1 MCVFVGTLAY
11 VRGTGGHMHVYLCGT
26 HVCLREAGG
35 DVCACVSLRCTCMC
49 TGVCR
54 VRVSLCTLRCVDGW
68 AVVQTEGTVGAKAPG
83 ERERLTSRP

>member
-1 MCVFVGTLAY
+1 
-11 VRGTGGHMHVYLCGT
+11 MHVYLCGT

-35 DVCACVSLRCTCMC
+35 DVCACVSLRCTRMC